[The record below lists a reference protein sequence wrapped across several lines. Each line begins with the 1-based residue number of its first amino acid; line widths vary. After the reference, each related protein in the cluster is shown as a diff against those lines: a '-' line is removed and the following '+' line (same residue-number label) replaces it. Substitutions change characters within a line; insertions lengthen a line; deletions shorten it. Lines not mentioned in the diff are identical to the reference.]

1 MPPKRPRSE
10 EAAPAPAAA
19 APPPAGADAALI
31 ELRRRVFGG
40 ASGGGSAS
48 GGGAGA
54 EAAAAPGPSLAAL
67 VRTALLW
74 LRPAAFVAPAEDAL
88 PAAEQSEA
96 QALRA
101 FPSLHSCLA
110 CNVLAFLSLLR
121 EGAASRFWAL
131 RAIPPVYLSL
141 ALNFER
147 EEASGELL
155 TVEPLAKGQ
164 QREAR
169 REARAFPQVREA
181 LGAELAAG
189 GCDWLRFL
197 QRELELEP
205 LWEVWRGDDWRENI
219 RGAAGAAEAP
229 PELAAGESAVR
240 IFSLRRTTL
249 GGFAAAARASGSRAG
264 VALAFRLDA
273 PEFQPF
279 GVWFAWLRC
288 GEGAGEGEGEGEG
301 AGEELVVADLQN
313 SGAHASLAA
322 AVESLHWEQA
332 PRNECF
338 FAAIRS

>member
-19 APPPAGADAALI
+19 APPPAGADAALS

-40 ASGGGSAS
+40 AGSAS
-48 GGGAGA
+48 GGGASGGGA
-54 EAAAAPGPSLAAL
+54 GAAAAPGPGPGPGPSLAAL
-67 VRTALLW
+67 VRAALLW
-74 LRPAAFVAPAEDAL
+74 LRPAAFAAPAEDAL

-189 GCDWLRFL
+189 GCDWLRLL

-229 PELAAGESAVR
+229 PALAAGDSAVR

-249 GGFAAAARASGSRAG
+249 GGFAAAARASGGRAG

-273 PEFQPF
+273 PDFQPF

-288 GEGAGEGEGEGEG
+288 GEGEGE
-301 AGEELVVADLQN
+301 GEELVVADLQN

-332 PRNECF
+332 PRDECF